1 MKLDSEQ
8 QRDSFSAIIQSV
20 SWDNTLETVQQKT
33 ATMQTLLNAVLN
45 AEIEEP
51 IPKPK
56 ESDGQ

>member
-33 ATMQTLLNAVLN
+33 AMMQTLLNAVLN